1 MEIGLTAKVSPE
13 VNEREAEKQASKL
26 EGHMQEA
33 VQELEAGVEMDDVV
47 SRVSDMNDHVEG
59 LSEHTSTASENFS
72 DMEESLGN
80 FDTGVLEELGQGGFG
95 MDVLFG
101 DGPAPM
107 GGGQGGQGGQ
117 QSQPQAGGGGIGEMA
132 AQFEGISTMQDQLST
147 LGSSLREQSVF
158 MSRRLAQASS
168 IRGIL
173 GSLGRTFSKTG
184 GKVALAGI
192 GLILLSRIASKMV
205 EQSPLLGTVTDILG
219 QALGLFFRP
228 FGNIIGR
235 LLLPIATNMIQLAA
249 NFNRVFGERGILAA
263 LLFLGEYIVRGLAS
277 TGEQAGRTLVF
288 GNDGNFGIA
297 DVLRIA
303 FMAAIGKK
311 LLARIFTASLPT
323 ITSKG
328 VLNFV
333 FPGLGSVANKIAQRF
348 GIEVLEQAVTTSLKN
363 GLTRIFGRITPA
375 FIKQPIKRLFTSLRG
390 FSFIGA
396 ITSRLPSISARGLL
410 SGLMSRIP
418 SIGVK
423 SILAKLI
430 PSAGKGLLASIGLKG
445 LLAGL
450 GGRLAYAIPVV
461 GQIIGLLD
469 LLVMA
474 ITFLIPGME
483 TFSPIMYTLTKLF
496 ELGVFLFTGLLD
508 ALRGLWDWLT
518 GITLDSLMPD
528 ISLGSLMPD
537 ISLGGLTEG
546 GFSGLVEKVDD
557 VVSSLM
563 YYIGPILEMF
573 KLPIALLAP
582 FALLGIELF
591 NYLNGIS
598 FEDIVNFLE
607 ELKNKIADFGGGLI
621 GKAKEKLE
629 NVASD
634 IRSAGED
641 LFNSVKDGAEDFV
654 SDVIEGAEDTADE
667 VIESA
672 EDFASDVSDTATDL
686 KDDVT
691 GAASNLQEDVN
702 NAATNLKNDV
712 ISAAS
717 DMKTDVTDAAI
728 SMKNDVTG
736 AASDMKEDVTS
747 AATTMKNDVVGAAVD
762 MKDKVTSAA
771 TTMKNDVVGA
781 ASDMKDDVTN
791 AATSIKNDVTNA
803 GQEIKNDVTS
813 AASDFLSDIRTSA
826 SDFLSDIQ
834 SSATDLASDVR
845 NSASDLNDDVV
856 NAAQGLKNDVETA
869 ATDFINSVSIDDF
882 EDYVSGSI
890 SDLGNYVDSGIGS
903 LSDYVDS
910 GLGSLSSY
918 IDSGLDAASDIID
931 FPDIDLIDYI
941 STPSF
946 GQFSISDYIDA
957 PSLDT
962 YSIASYIDPPSFD
975 TYDIASYIDT
985 PSFGEFEIEDYLDVP
1000 GFGDINISESAFD
1013 IPNIGIDEYDFDI
1026 SSIDL
1031 NDYINISDITLDEY
1045 DFDIPEIAFEEND
1058 EGDGLIPDINPFA
1071 SGGVVSEPTNAIV
1084 GESGPEVILPF
1095 NKVPGFT
1102 ANILQGDAIGDAIP
1116 GLATGGVVTEPTTA
1130 VVGEG
1135 TESEAVLPLSRLES
1149 LIQTP
1154 SEPDI
1159 GNTTTIEVNVEGGD
1173 SQAFS
1178 GNDDESLASAI
1189 ASALSSEFK
1198 DLQVTMND
1206 VKKEIRRLRRNQ
1218 RATIEAD
1225 GKTIAEISEEN
1236 KDRYKRSRNITK

>member
-13 VNEREAEKQASKL
+13 VNEREAEKQASLL
-26 EGHMQEA
+26 EGHMEQA
-33 VQELEAGVEMDDVV
+33 VQDLEAGVEMDDVV
-47 SRVSDMNDHVEG
+47 ARVSDMNDHVEG
-59 LSEHTSTASENFS
+59 LSEHTTTASENFS
-72 DMEESLGN
+72 EMEESLGN
-80 FDTGVLEELGQGGFG
+80 FDTGVLEELSGGDFG

-101 DGPAPM
+101 DGPAMM
-107 GGGQGGQGGQ
+107 GGGEEQ
-117 QSQPQAGGGGIGEMA
+117 QEPSMMQSAVGGITNMA
-132 AQFEGISTMQDQLST
+132 SGGLDQMNEQLGA
-147 LGSSLREQSVF
+147 LGSSLRDQSVF

-235 LLLPIATNMIQLAA
+235 LLLPIATNMIRLAA
-249 NFNRVFGERGILAA
+249 NFNRVFGERGIIAA

-277 TGEQAGRTLVF
+277 TGETAGRKLVF
-288 GNDGNFGIA
+288 GNDGNFGVA
-297 DVLRIA
+297 DALRVGILG
-303 FMAAIGKK
+303 AIGKK
-311 LLARIFTASLPT
+311 LFFKVLSASLPK
-323 ITSKG
+323 ITTKAL
-328 VLNFV
+328 LNV
-333 FPGLGSVANKIAQRF
+333 FTGGLGGNIANYILKQF
-348 GIEVLEQAVTTSLKN
+348 GIEALEKNLTKAVPKGIKN
-363 GLTRIFGRITPA
+363 ILGKITPS
-375 FIKQPIKRLFTSLRG
+375 FIKEPIKRLFTSVRG
-390 FSFIGA
+390 FSLVGA

-410 SGLMSRIP
+410 SGLMARIP

-546 GFSGLVEKVDD
+546 GFSGLVEKIDE

-591 NYLNGIS
+591 NYLNGIT

-607 ELKNKIADFGGGLI
+607 KLKDKITDFGGNLI
-621 GKAKEKLE
+621 GKAKEKLK

-634 IRSAGED
+634 IRTAGEN

-654 SDVIEGAEDTADE
+654 SDVIEGAKDTADE
-667 VIESA
+667 FIESA
-672 EDFASDVSDTATDL
+672 EDFASDVKQTATDL
-686 KDDVT
+686 KNDVT
-691 GAASNLQEDVN
+691 GAASDLKEDVT
-702 NAATNLKNDV
+702 NAATNLEEDV

-717 DMKTDVTDAAI
+717 DMKD
-728 SMKNDVTG
+728 
-736 AASDMKEDVTS
+736 DVTS

-762 MKDKVTSAA
+762 IKDKVTSAA

-803 GQEIKNDVTS
+803 GRDIKNDVTS
-813 AASDFLSDIRTSA
+813 AASDFLSDIQTSA
-826 SDFLSDIQ
+826 SGFLSDIQ

-845 NSASDLNDDVV
+845 NSASDLKDDVV

-903 LSDYVDS
+903 LSGYVDS
-910 GLGSLSSY
+910 GLGSLSDY

-941 STPSF
+941 STPNL

-962 YSIASYIDPPSFD
+962 YSIANYIDPPSFD

-1026 SSIDL
+1026 SDIDL
-1031 NDYINISDITLDEY
+1031 NDYINISDIDLDQYDFDTNIELDEY
-1045 DFDIPEIAFEEND
+1045 DFEIPEIKFED
-1058 EGDGLIPDINPFA
+1058 AGDSLIPDFEFG
-1071 SGGVVSEPTNAIV
+1071 SGGVVKSATNAVV
-1084 GESGPEVILPF
+1084 GEAGPEVILPF
-1095 NKVPGFT
+1095 DKVPGFT